1 MNTARHMHMYM
12 CARGADKARSGGVE
26 ADVTVTKL
34 ADNSWY
40 MCTGGGTAS
49 HDRCGRHLR
58 RPATD
63 LLS

>member
-1 MNTARHMHMYM
+1 MEGRPPGAVVYTPLCNAR
-12 CARGADKARSGGVE
+12 GGVE

-49 HDRCGRHLR
+49 HDRRDCHLR
-58 RPATD
+58 RPAAD